1 MRRNVRLLEGERG
14 LSEDQ
19 MPAWRRIGRVASED
33 ERFDA
38 VTLACIVAA
47 VLVVIFI
54 ASLALWLFVLE
65 PMTHPTCSELGR
77 QADGSNDPQVIGEWV
92 KRCLD

>member
-1 MRRNVRLLEGERG
+1 MAKW
-14 LSEDQ
+14 
-19 MPAWRRIGRVASED
+19 PVASD
-33 ERFDA
+33 DDRFDA
-38 VTLACIVAA
+38 VTLAWLVAA
-47 VLVVIFI
+47 ALVIMFI
-54 ASLALWLFVLE
+54 ASVALWLLVLE